1 VVRRVSAPTG
11 GVARGV
17 LQSPEMTAESGRI
30 ATNLCRLHIAEFA
43 SHSMPLVD
51 SGSIADC

>member
-11 GVARGV
+11 GVARAV
-17 LQSPEMTAESGRI
+17 LQSPEMTAESGRFT
-30 ATNLCRLHIAEFA
+30 TNLCRLHIAEFA